1 VSRSL
6 VVENGARRRGR
17 DGQYVDSACYV
28 WRISA
33 VVQGLHRLLDSEAAA
48 ARTAEDV
55 HKLTV
60 LEHRVERML
69 TEAQRA
75 AIQAAL
81 PEEERTVCV
90 SSSSPS

>member
-1 VSRSL
+1 MDRSL
-6 VVENGARRRGR
+6 TVERGARRRGR
-17 DGQYVDSACYV
+17 TDQYVNSACYV

-33 VVQGLHRLLDSEAAA
+33 VVQGLHRLLDSEAAH

-75 AIQAAL
+75 AIEDAL
-81 PEEERTVCV
+81 PEREERTACDG
-90 SSSSPS
+90 

>member
-1 VSRSL
+1 MNRVLTVAR
-6 VVENGARRRGR
+6 GARRRGR
-17 DGQYVDSACYV
+17 TEQYVNSACYL

-33 VVQGLHRLLDSEAAA
+33 VVQGLHRLLDSEAAQ

-75 AIQAAL
+75 TL
-81 PEEERTVCV
+81 PKEEERTACDG
-90 SSSSPS
+90 S

>member
-1 VSRSL
+1 VSQALTVGR
-6 VVENGARRRGR
+6 GARRRGR
-17 DGQYVDSACYV
+17 QEQYVNSACYV

-90 SSSSPS
+90 SSSSLS

>member
-1 VSRSL
+1 VSRAL

-17 DGQYVDSACYV
+17 EGQYVDSACYL

-33 VVQGLHRLLDSEAAA
+33 VAQGLHRLLDSEAAH
-48 ARTAEDV
+48 ARTALDV
-55 HKLTV
+55 HNLTV

-75 AIQAAL
+75 VIEQAL
-81 PEEERTVCV
+81 PERLERTACDG
-90 SSSSPS
+90 

>member
-1 VSRSL
+1 VSRAL
-6 VVENGARRRGR
+6 VVERGARRRGR
-17 DGQYVDSACYV
+17 EGQYVNSACYL

-33 VVQGLHRLLDSEAAA
+33 VVQGLHRLLASEAAA

-60 LEHRVERML
+60 LELRVEKML
-69 TEAQRA
+69 REAQVA

-81 PEEERTVCV
+81 PEEEKVCDG
-90 SSSSPS
+90 